1 MALQDVFEDFK
12 KSKAVLK
19 KVHHDTVKSFDE
31 IVRKLSD
38 KGTAEIAEELRY
50 STSAVQASPDEV
62 RVMAQTAAMADVRL
76 IIVLIG

>member
-19 KVHHDTVKSFDE
+19 KVHHDTVKYFDE

-38 KGTAEIAEELRY
+38 RGTADIAEELCY
-50 STSAVQASPDEV
+50 KTYNGSGGSQSNLIFHSPILFFHSPV
-62 RVMAQTAAMADVRL
+62 LFFTA
-76 IIVLIG
+76 